1 MELWVI
7 SQILCFNCIS
17 TPSSS
22 DVRGLLNY
30 LHWSA
35 FIVYWVVVQVCLL
48 WTWQLKSLF
57 CIRDE
62 IKVFANVSGYS
73 LNMSCHSHC
82 LYLFIFF
89 ITDWIKGLYR
99 HGVWWCPL
107 TVTLTPN
114 SSFEVM
120 KTELLCSINLLP
132 GQVVAI
138 LMHGPVKIGK
148 QCEDIVLLFTVLS
161 LQWGRRVCKNMYE
174 HVNLKY
180 VKR

>member
-82 LYLFIFF
+82 LYLFIYF

-120 KTELLCSINLLP
+120 KNWTFMQHKFAARAGGCYTDAWPSENWKAVWRYCVTVYCSEA
-132 GQVVAI
+132 GGCARTC
-138 LMHGPVKIGK
+138 MSMW
-148 QCEDIVLLFTVLS
+148 T
-161 LQWGRRVCKNMYE
+161 
-174 HVNLKY
+174 
-180 VKR
+180 

>member
-82 LYLFIFF
+82 LYLFIYF

-114 SSFEVM
+114 STFEVM
-120 KTELLCSINLLP
+120 KNWTFMQHKFAARAGGCYTDAWPSENWKAVWRYC
-132 GQVVAI
+132 V
-138 LMHGPVKIGK
+138 
-148 QCEDIVLLFTVLS
+148 TVY
-161 LQWGRRVCKNMYE
+161 CT
-174 HVNLKY
+174 
-180 VKR
+180 